1 MSDDALFLGES
12 QTVEYKESLP
22 KQSEKYLKTVIAFAN
37 SGGGQL
43 VFGIEDNSRRIV
55 GLDNDTLFKTMDA
68 IVNSISDNCEP
79 RIVPDLSLKTI
90 EDKTILIVTIAPGTQ
105 KPYYLKSR
113 GLYQGT
119 YIRVGGT
126 SRPVEGYTL
135 KELILEGSN
144 RSYDQQPYPELTV
157 TPADIETLC
166 DHLYAR
172 ALKNA
177 RSDAEKESIRR
188 PTKNT
193 LISWGVIRET
203 DDRLCANVSY
213 ALLTGHM
220 QNQPM
225 IQCGIF
231 KNTDRSVFLDHRD
244 IRGPLQD
251 QLDGAMLY
259 VMEKLNRAIKIEGSY
274 GIDHY
279 ELPIDSIRELIA
291 NALTHRSYLEPSNI
305 QVALFDD
312 RLEITSP
319 GMLLPGVTIEKMK
332 EGFSKI
338 RNKAIAEAFAYMR
351 IIEHWGSG
359 IPRFI
364 KDCEAYQL
372 PSPQLI
378 DFDGDFRINIF
389 RKINFPQHLEDS
401 TNSTNHS
408 TDSTNHS
415 TDSTN
420 HSTDSSNQS
429 PNATVVI
436 PTASL
441 TKIEQ
446 LIVEYVKNFPDSS
459 QSDIAKNINCKVHQI
474 KYAMQRLTKKGV
486 LTRAG
491 NRRIGHW
498 VVQI

>member
-1 MSDDALFLGES
+1 MLDDALFLGES
-12 QTVEYKESLP
+12 QTVEYKASLP

-43 VFGIEDNSRRIV
+43 VFGIEDDSRRVV
-55 GLDNDTLFKTMDA
+55 GLDNNTLFKTMDA
-68 IVNSISDNCEP
+68 VINSISDSCEP

-90 EDKTILIVTIAPGTQ
+90 DDKTVLIVSITPGTQ
-105 KPYYLKSR
+105 KPSYLKSR

-119 YIRVGGT
+119 YIRVGST
-126 SRPVEGYTL
+126 SRLVEGYTL

-144 RSYDQQPYPELTV
+144 RSYDQQLYPELTV
-157 TPADIETLC
+157 TASDIETLC
-166 DHLYAR
+166 DRLYDR

-177 RSDAEKESIRR
+177 RSEAEKEKIRR

-193 LISWGVIRET
+193 LISWGIIRET
-203 DDRLCANVSY
+203 DGHPVANVAY
-213 ALLTGHM
+213 ALLTGQM
-220 QNQPM
+220 QNPPM

-244 IRGPLQD
+244 IRGPIQD

-291 NALTHRSYLEPSNI
+291 NALTHRSYLEPGHI

-378 DFDGDFRINIF
+378 DFDGDFRVNIF
-389 RKINFPQHLEDS
+389 RKSPTSLNNHS
-401 TNSTNHS
+401 TNQSNHSTNQSNHSTNHS
-408 TDSTNHS
+408 KLNLSEKEKELL
-415 TDSTN
+415 
-420 HSTDSSNQS
+420 
-429 PNATVVI
+429 
-436 PTASL
+436 SL
-441 TKIEQ
+441 IAK
-446 LIVEYVKNFPDSS
+446 KPDIT
-459 QSDIAKNINCKVHQI
+459 QSDISSILQWSSALVKYYMAK
-474 KYAMQRLTKKGV
+474 LKKEHY
-486 LTRAG
+486 LE
-491 NRRIGHW
+491 RIGTNRKGHW
-498 VVQI
+498 QIVSDNED